1 MAPRGRT
8 GLALYEHG
16 GFVHGALGDYIVA
29 VGYYIHELGKSGH
42 VGSGPFRG
50 VNKVKREGEFI
61 VRWDVI
67 V

>member
-1 MAPRGRT
+1 M
-8 GLALYEHG
+8 
-16 GFVHGALGDYIVA
+16 HGALGDYIVA